1 MHFDGR
7 SRLDQEN
14 QLGGGLTMHRQHE
27 TSSPAIVAGLD
38 FFSTMVRHVLQCT
51 LDAVNQWPC
60 ADVHFLAMA
69 QAPAGLGQRKQAES
83 REVSSA
89 LTHLRQHVTE
99 FLAIHERARWQHT
112 RIFLHARCGNPGEE
126 ILNLCNETRADLL
139 IVGKSPLSHAGVIG
153 EDMIEFVLRQ
163 SVCPALVLQPKHYD
177 EPSLVNYYR
186 HCPACEET
194 RRSTAGARWFCL
206 AHQDERLRS
215 VAQFHAW

>member
-1 MHFDGR
+1 
-7 SRLDQEN
+7 
-14 QLGGGLTMHRQHE
+14 MHRQHE

-38 FFSTMVRHVLQCT
+38 FFSTMVRRVLQCT

-177 EPSLVNYYR
+177 EPSLVNYCR

-215 VAQFHAW
+215 VAQLHAW